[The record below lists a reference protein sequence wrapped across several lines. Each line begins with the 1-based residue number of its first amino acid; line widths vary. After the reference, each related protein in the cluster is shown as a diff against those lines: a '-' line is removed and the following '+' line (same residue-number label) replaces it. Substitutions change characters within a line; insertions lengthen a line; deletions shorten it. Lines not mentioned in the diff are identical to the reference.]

1 MVVIIAFIISFFF
14 SSHDWRENKI
24 VNTITISGKGEV
36 IVKPDMATVS
46 FGVFAENMDVSKAQT
61 ESAEKINKI
70 IGFLQEK
77 GIDEKDIKTTNY
89 SIYPRYTYVQ
99 LQVYPYGGKQVLVG
113 YNVSQTVEL
122 KIRDIS
128 VAGEILSGIGEFGA
142 TDVSG
147 LNFIVDNEDEINDQ
161 ARDLAIQDAR
171 TQAKVLAKSLG
182 VRLVKIVNFSENGD
196 YPVYYGME
204 KAMAVG
210 GGMADSVAPQIPA
223 GENTITSN
231 VSITYEIR

>member
-1 MVVIIAFIISFFF
+1 M
-14 SSHDWRENKI
+14 
-24 VNTITISGKGEV
+24 
-36 IVKPDMATVS
+36 
-46 FGVFAENMDVSKAQT
+46 
-61 ESAEKINKI
+61 
-70 IGFLQEK
+70 
-77 GIDEKDIKTTNY
+77 
-89 SIYPRYTYVQ
+89 
-99 LQVYPYGGKQVLVG
+99 G